1 MFDEDEVL
9 NLEDKF
15 YQEGFE
21 DGRNENLE
29 QNLLEG
35 RQYGLQVGFQRVSIV
50 GQIQSICE
58 TIQTI
63 TENNSLKSHCQVV
76 LDEIKQLRFTNEET
90 DVAQFGKVLVKLK
103 NKLRLILMV
112 WNRSNRQQKI
122 LYDDVFAVNQK
133 FSGTLTAYT
142 EDTKEVESNSKET
155 NQDAK
160 HDW

>member
-15 YQEGFE
+15 YREGFE
-21 DGRNENLE
+21 DGQNENLE

-58 TIQTI
+58 TIQAVT
-63 TENNSLKSHCQVV
+63 TNNSLKSNCQMV
-76 LDEIKQLRFTNEET
+76 LDEVKQLSFTNNES
-90 DVAQFGKVLVKLK
+90 DVVHFGKVLVKLK
-103 NKLRLILMV
+103 NKFRLILMV
-112 WNRSNRQQKI
+112 WNRSNKEQKI

-133 FSGTLTAYT
+133 VSGVLMAYT
-142 EDTKEVESNSKET
+142 EDTKEVESNSKEA